1 MRIFFIVIISLIIL
15 YLLFTYFFF
24 ILISRKL
31 SKKILPMSKFVEES
45 VRPYKDIV
53 LVGNDWIK
61 EKYKNKEI
69 KDVYI
74 KSFDNLKLHGIFIEN
89 KKSKGIIIEAH
100 GYRSTAENDL
110 FASCHEYFKMGYSLL
125 LIDQRTSNKS
135 EGKYITFGIKES
147 KDIINWIKFVNS
159 KYPKKKVVL
168 AGISMGASS
177 VLMSLK
183 YITKEMNI
191 KCVLVDSGYISPYDE
206 VLYCFKH
213 YFHINGKIF
222 IGMINIWCKLFAK
235 FSLKEENTIECISKS
250 KLPILFVHGSCDD
263 FVPVENTKT
272 NYEKYNGSKEMVLF
286 EKATHGIGYL
296 TNPKKY
302 LEYVKKYIS

>member
-1 MRIFFIVIISLIIL
+1 MRIFFIVIISLVIL

-159 KYPKKKVVL
+159 KYPKKKVFLTHLQFLFSFVANQKKKFL
-168 AGISMGASS
+168 S
-177 VLMSLK
+177 
-183 YITKEMNI
+183 TKEQ
-191 KCVLVDSGYISPYDE
+191 Y
-206 VLYCFKH
+206 
-213 YFHINGKIF
+213 
-222 IGMINIWCKLFAK
+222 
-235 FSLKEENTIECISKS
+235 KS
-250 KLPILFVHGSCDD
+250 S
-263 FVPVENTKT
+263 
-272 NYEKYNGSKEMVLF
+272 
-286 EKATHGIGYL
+286 
-296 TNPKKY
+296 
-302 LEYVKKYIS
+302 